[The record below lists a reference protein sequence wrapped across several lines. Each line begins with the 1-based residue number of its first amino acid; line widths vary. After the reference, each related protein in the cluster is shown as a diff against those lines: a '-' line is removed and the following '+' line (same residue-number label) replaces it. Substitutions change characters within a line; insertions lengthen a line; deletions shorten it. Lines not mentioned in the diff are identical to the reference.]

1 MATTVAEEI
10 LGVLD
15 GVVPRYPVN
24 DPLKVEQIRRQLGL
38 EPLYRGS
45 R

>member
-1 MATTVAEEI
+1 MATTIAEEVI
-10 LGVLD
+10 GVLN
-15 GVVPRYPVN
+15 GEVPRYPVN
-24 DPLKVEQIRRQLGL
+24 DPPKVEQIRRQLGM